1 MTAQRKPW
9 LAALLTL
16 IQPGLGHLYAG
27 SLRGAVLWWLAVF
40 AGVIITP
47 VLAVR
52 FPVGVAAAIASWTI
66 PTGLVTGAII
76 SAVQAG
82 RRAPSPYPQARFN
95 RWYVYVAVWLSS
107 LALHQFVLRPFLRR
121 SYEAFRIPS
130 ASMEPT
136 ILVGDFL
143 YIRKPLSAPVHR
155 GAVVV
160 FTSVEE
166 TGLKVIKRI
175 VGIPGDTLAMR
186 HGEFSVNGVPPAE
199 PYLPPHAPTRRSESP
214 DFRDKMRRWQLPHLV
229 GAPASYRPDLDDWG
243 PLVIPPDSVF
253 VLGDNREA
261 SYDSRYWGLVA
272 THRILGEPALVYY
285 SYDPRSLSALR
296 WLTAIRWSRIG
307 QRFTD

>member
-1 MTAQRKPW
+1 MTAQRKSW

-27 SLRGAVLWWLAVF
+27 SLRGAVRWWVAVF
-40 AGVIITP
+40 AGVMLTP

-52 FPVGVAAAIASWTI
+52 FPVGVVAAIASWTI
-66 PTGLVTGAII
+66 PTGLVTAAIF

-82 RRAPSPYPQARFN
+82 RRAPRPYPRTRFN
-95 RWYVYVAVWLSS
+95 HWYVYLAVWLSS
-107 LALHQFVLRPFLRR
+107 LALHQFVFRPCLRR

-136 ILVGDFL
+136 ILAGDFL
-143 YIRKPLSAPVHR
+143 YIRKPLSSPIHR

-166 TGLKVIKRI
+166 DSLKVIKRV

-186 HGEFSVNGVPPAE
+186 DGRLLVNGAAASE
-199 PYLPPHAPTRRSESP
+199 PYLPPPAPTHRSESS
-214 DFRDKMRRWQLPHLV
+214 DFRVKMRRWQLPHLV
-229 GAPASYRPDLDDWG
+229 GAPDSYLPDLNDWG
-243 PLVIPPDSVF
+243 PLVLPPDSVF
-253 VLGDNREA
+253 VLGDNRQA
-261 SYDSRYWGLVA
+261 SYDSRYWGLLA
-272 THRILGEPALVYY
+272 FDRILGEPALVYY
-285 SYDPRSLSALR
+285 SYDPRSTSAIR

-307 QRFTD
+307 RRFTD